1 MDKVNVNHRHAAW
14 DSRGQERPGK
24 QVEYVNLGKR
34 RYERWS
40 PAGGG
45 DIQLDGLSVPRWV
58 GGGNWLKQREVEKR

>member
-45 DIQLDGLSVPRWV
+45 RHPV
-58 GGGNWLKQREVEKR
+58 GRTLCA